1 MSNLKVM
8 DLIVDAYSIV
18 FFQMSLNSIKA
29 DSNGYSY
36 SEPCEEEGL
45 WVLKDQVKFYDQKF
59 DQYTSIN
66 FVANEENISG
76 KVEIILPLNLSKA
89 HEFDILKVINRMN
102 RSAGPF
108 STSYNNK
115 TDRVEINSYLSYV
128 GSPAIFGKE
137 SGVSYEYEVQVF
149 ANILAGA
156 LGQASYWI
164 DKLAILEDP
173 NNSALDVFRLIKQ
186 N

>member
-1 MSNLKVM
+1 MSNLKVI
-8 DLIVDAYSIV
+8 DLIVDAYSII

-29 DSNGYSY
+29 DSSGYSY
-36 SEPCEEEGL
+36 SEPYEEEGL
-45 WVLKDQVKFYDQKF
+45 WMLKDQVKFYEQIF
-59 DQYTSIN
+59 DHYTSIK
-66 FVANEENISG
+66 FVANEKNISG
-76 KVEIILPLNLSKA
+76 EVVIILPVDFSKA
-89 HEFDILKVINRMN
+89 DEFDVLKVVNRMN

-115 TDRVEINSYLSYV
+115 TDKVEIYSYLSYV

-137 SGVSYEYEVQVF
+137 SGVSYEYEVQAF

-164 DKLAILEDP
+164 DKLALLEDP
-173 NNSALDVFRLIKQ
+173 NNSALDVFRLVK
-186 N
+186 

>member
-8 DLIVDAYSIV
+8 DLLVDAYSII
-18 FFQMSLNSIKA
+18 FFQMSLDSINA

-36 SEPCEEEGL
+36 LGPYEEEGL
-45 WVLKDQVKFYDQKF
+45 WMLKDQVKFFEQKF
-59 DQYTSIN
+59 DRYTSIK
-66 FVANEENISG
+66 FVADEKNLSG
-76 KVEIILPLNLSKA
+76 EVEIILPVDLSKA
-89 HEFDILKVINRMN
+89 NELDVLKVTNRMN

-115 TDRVEINSYLSYV
+115 TDRFEIYSYLSYV

-137 SGVSYEYEVQVF
+137 SGVSFEYEVQVF

-156 LGQASYWI
+156 LGQARYWI
-164 DKLAILEDP
+164 DKLALMEDP
-173 NNSALDVFRLIKQ
+173 KNSAIDVFRLIK
-186 N
+186 